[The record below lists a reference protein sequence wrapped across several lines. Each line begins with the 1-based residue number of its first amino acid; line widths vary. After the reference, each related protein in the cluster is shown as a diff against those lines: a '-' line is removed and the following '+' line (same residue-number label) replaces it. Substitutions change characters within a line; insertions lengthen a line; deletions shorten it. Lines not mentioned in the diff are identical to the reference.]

1 MLLPAFFVIF
11 PFRNNSVNHRS
22 LLYGQVLAKLAME
35 IPVMGMRGNPQV
47 CVVHV
52 NLLLPF
58 ILVVE
63 IHNRF
68 QVVALDMGVNAT
80 ARHRLHKRFAVPT
93 VLGYEFNIPD
103 GQQCVALAPVRVL
116 GIAIFIDASPT
127 ARASTAQ
134 PNTHVS
140 QDRLLLAFLRNM
152 GRDASLCRL
161 AVGVYKRPGLQRL
174 GHRSLMNA
182 SSLLAYDCV
191 TSLSERAVLFGCLD
205 IDIMVGFIAKRRPL
219 KIARVAVR
227 GLQHNV

>member
-1 MLLPAFFVIF
+1 
-11 PFRNNSVNHRS
+11 
-22 LLYGQVLAKLAME
+22 
-35 IPVMGMRGNPQV
+35 MGMRGNPQV

-52 NLLLPF
+52 NLLRPF

-80 ARHRLHKRFAVPT
+80 ACHRLHKRFAVLT

-134 PNTHVS
+134 PNIHVS
-140 QDRLLLAFLRNM
+140 QDRLLLAFLRLFVTT

-174 GHRSLMNA
+174 GHCSLMNA
-182 SSLLAYDCV
+182 SGLFAYDCV

-205 IDIMVGFIAKRRPL
+205 IGIMVGFIAKRRSL

-227 GLQHNV
+227 GPQHNV